1 MALSLRRSVSASLL
15 YAVLT
20 LQNVREAVMKLSRGC
35 HRQRENP
42 DPSLGF
48 NLDLEDAR
56 LLIALGA
63 LADRHDIAD
72 EHRSFHSAPPARRS
86 LSSPE
91 SAAGLT
97 VVERG
102 SGW

>member
-1 MALSLRRSVSASLL
+1 MAVSLRRRVSASLL
-15 YAVLT
+15 YTMLT
-20 LQNVREAVMKLSRGC
+20 LQNVRKAVMKLSRGC
-35 HRQRENP
+35 DRQRENP

-48 NLDLEDAR
+48 NLHLEDAR
-56 LLIALGA
+56 LLIALQA
-63 LADRHDIAD
+63 LAYGDDIAD
-72 EHRSFHSAPPARRS
+72 EHRSFHSAPPGTHR

-102 SGW
+102 CGC